1 MYPLINMWKKLLTD
15 SKGDESEYAHDAK
28 VLYCKFKFEDIFN
41 EKTLTDFHEWLT
53 QSIIEGTI
61 EWNHKTTPVY
71 KTIQSKW
78 FKRWKWE
85 ESSEAYAD
93 EMKRPLRGSARLIF
107 EKRILEDTIKDF
119 KTIDKLDKR
128 NDELF
133 RDQSMGRG
141 RNDYQIAKNE
151 ETKNSVWHRIIE
163 RLDLT
168 SEVTDSEDELPYLP
182 VDDDPKHENQENR
195 DFWNSILWDLVDER
209 Q

>member
-41 EKTLTDFHEWLT
+41 EKNLTDFHEWLNK
-53 QSIIEGTI
+53 SIIEGTI
-61 EWNHKTTPVY
+61 EWKHKTIPVY

-85 ESSEAYAD
+85 KSAKSYAD
-93 EMKRPLRGSARLIF
+93 EMKRPLRESARLIF

-128 NDELF
+128 NNRLF
-133 RDQSMGRG
+133 HEQEIGPNK
-141 RNDYQIAKNE
+141 NDYQIAKNE
-151 ETKNSVWHRIIE
+151 ETKNSIWHRIIE
-163 RLDLT
+163 RLGLT
-168 SEVTDSEDELPYLP
+168 DENEDNDDKQYLP
-182 VDDDPKHENQENR
+182 VDDNPKHENQENR
-195 DFWNSILWDLVDER
+195 EFWNNILWDLVDKR